1 MGFLFDQAEKNERLR
16 KAKAQSEMI
25 DMFMEVIIARDPE
38 AATEIQLI
46 KSVKKLTDTVINK
59 IVDSD
64 FTDKCSNEQLNEV
77 KVYLEMMLAGF
88 NTFMEQFESTIEKE
102 NPHTSGN

>member
-1 MGFLFDQAEKNERLR
+1 MGFLFDQAEKNERLG

-38 AATEIQLI
+38 AAARMNLI
-46 KSVKKLTDTVINK
+46 KTTKKVTDTIIDK
-59 IVDSD
+59 IVSHD
-64 FTDKCSNEQLNEV
+64 FTDKCSDKQLDEV
-77 KVYLEMMLAGF
+77 RAYLEMVIAGF
-88 NTFMEQFESTIEKE
+88 NTFMEQFESTVEKE